1 MFILFTLWDGIKKQ
15 HAPNLQMLLLVSGEK
30 AQFFDAKHHLIKGRK
45 NGLKKLRLVYNQRP
59 S

>member
-30 AQFFDAKHHLIKGRK
+30 AQFFDAKHHLIKR
-45 NGLKKLRLVYNQRP
+45 LQKLPQET
-59 S
+59 